1 MKRYFLIFLGFFK
14 ILNFLFIIKWMNT
27 IKLLSG
33 TMPVCSLF
41 HCHGIQ
47 NFSHYLFT
55 HWNCGNCG
63 IGPSSTHLS
72 RMNKFVRNLLSARS
86 ESFKKNF
93 LWLQECFALS
103 IHEYWEGWRLDDCWE
118 ISISVSTL
126 WSSSSSCK
134 TLRCFGAHYPAAA
147 YFSIPPLSVLFY
159 FVLWSAFHVPQNRN
173 LL

>member
-1 MKRYFLIFLGFFK
+1 MNEYHCYFIFRNYACHTVSLSWYTK
-14 ILNFLFIIKWMNT
+14 LFSLAIYSLEFWQLWHWAKQHALEPHEQVCA
-27 IKLLSG
+27 KP
-33 TMPVCSLF
+33 PV
-41 HCHGIQ
+41 
-47 NFSHYLFT
+47 
-55 HWNCGNCG
+55 
-63 IGPSSTHLS
+63 S
-72 RMNKFVRNLLSARS
+72 RIR
-86 ESFKKNF
+86 EFKKKL

-103 IHEYWEGWRLDDCWE
+103 LHEYWEGWRLDDCRE